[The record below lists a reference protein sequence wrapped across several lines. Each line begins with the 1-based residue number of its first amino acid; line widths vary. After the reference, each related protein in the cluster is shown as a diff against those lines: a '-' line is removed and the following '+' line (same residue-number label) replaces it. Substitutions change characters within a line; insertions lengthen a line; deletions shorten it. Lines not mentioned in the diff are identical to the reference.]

1 MFANAKGKH
10 QKQVRQ
16 LHCQEQCIYH
26 IPYYLSGLQRAQF
39 FRQPFSKQLL
49 MTVFKNTGANWR
61 ECSRHHCGREE
72 LETISE
78 AKWRTKIADM
88 YKLALLQNRNGKDV
102 RLTVLIQKPQNNFTL
117 FLIYISQ
124 RNLAPH
130 FEQLYKR
137 GLKKCMMINP
147 MHVWDMF

>member
-1 MFANAKGKH
+1 
-10 QKQVRQ
+10 
-16 LHCQEQCIYH
+16 
-26 IPYYLSGLQRAQF
+26 
-39 FRQPFSKQLL
+39 

-78 AKWRTKIADM
+78 AKWRTKRADM

-102 RLTVLIQKPQNNFTL
+102 RLTVLIQKPKNNFTL

-130 FEQLYKR
+130 FELLYKR
-137 GLKKCMMINP
+137 ELKRFMMINP
-147 MHVWDMF
+147 MHVWDMFLTTKFQVKYGSSINRSRRK